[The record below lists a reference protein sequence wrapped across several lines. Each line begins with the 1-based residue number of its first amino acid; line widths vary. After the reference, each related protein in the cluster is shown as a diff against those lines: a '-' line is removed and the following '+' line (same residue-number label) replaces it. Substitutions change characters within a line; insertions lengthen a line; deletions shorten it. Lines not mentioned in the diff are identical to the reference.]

1 MTCGSGFPIRDTKK
15 LEIHRDFA
23 EKLSW
28 ERCHLVHIGKIPIL
42 GYKLRN
48 MTPAKLRKTLMGLLT
63 LVGGLFVATAA
74 VRSSETAKAQGTTFA
89 KAFGQELKILTKT
102 S

>member
-1 MTCGSGFPIRDTKK
+1 MGFGQY
-15 LEIHRDFA
+15 
-23 EKLSW
+23 W
-28 ERCHLVHIGKIPIL
+28 ENSHIGT
-42 GYKLRN
+42 N
-48 MTPAKLRKTLMGLLT
+48 CVQMTPAKIRKTILGLLT